1 MDGILLIDKPEGIT
15 TRQIDNR
22 LKHVFNT
29 KKIGHAGTL
38 DPFATG
44 LVLIGLNQGTKALS
58 LFEFLDKTYVAKLKL
73 GSMTKSGDK
82 DTEIIQQAPIPALT
96 IEIITAACSKLIG
109 EQLQVPPMFSALK
122 INGTPLYK
130 LARQDIEVVREPRK
144 VNIYDIKVI
153 EYNEEEQTVTF
164 EAHVSKGTY
173 IRTLG
178 EDIAKELNTLGYLI
192 ELRRTKIGRFP
203 ISKAI
208 PFEEVTETSKV
219 YSIPSGC
226 YFIPK
231 VPVDGETQAKIKNG
245 IPIKVK
251 TTKDLILFVDKE
263 DVNKA
268 LAFYMRDE
276 GDMFKC
282 RRGME

>member
-1 MDGILLIDKPEGIT
+1 MDGILLIDKPAGMT
-15 TRQIDNR
+15 TRDIDNR
-22 LKHVFNT
+22 LKYVFST
-29 KKIGHAGTL
+29 KKVGHAGTL

-73 GSMTKSGDK
+73 GAMTKSGDK
-82 DTEIIQQAPIPALT
+82 DTEVIQEAPVPHLT
-96 IEIITAACSKLIG
+96 REAIDEACSKLVG
-109 EQLQVPPMFSALK
+109 EQLQVPPMYSALK
-122 INGTPLYK
+122 IDGTPLYK
-130 LARQDIEVVREPRK
+130 LARQDIEIVREPRK
-144 VNIYDIKVI
+144 VTIFDIKVI
-153 EYNEEEQTVTF
+153 EYSQEEQTIIF

-178 EDIAKELNTLGYLI
+178 EDLAKVLNTLGYLI

-203 ISKAI
+203 ISKAV
-208 PFEEVTETSKV
+208 PFDEVTECSKV

-231 VPVDGETQAKIKNG
+231 VPVDGETQKKIKNG

-263 DVNKA
+263 DINKA

-276 GDMFKC
+276 GDVFKC